1 MIFGLFAM
9 LLLFTLGVS
18 YLMVGSSSLIAA
30 KHDALRARALACA
43 EAGVE
48 RAIKL
53 LMTDPPGEFRWGDPN
68 DPDTWYPET
77 ITTGE
82 SFRLCVRDGAGIFAG
97 KIVIT
102 SQGTVTEAGTTV
114 SRTVRVVVTT
124 KQENVCVWNNVIFGG
139 VGQAGRSINGNVV
152 MRGSIHLLGD
162 GEDYTD
168 VDADGRWDD
177 NEPYSDSNRNGVYD
191 LGEPYTDTD
200 GDGHRDAREPF
211 VDANGN
217 GVRDPALTVTD
228 IAEEISGTAN
238 VGNNYDGMPSDLRAL
253 IPPLEKVS
261 WGGEQVDSLNA
272 KLRVKHGKVNISGSA
287 TVGYPNTPGNST
299 KETMDGVYVSD
310 GFGGNK
316 GAASVYSDN
325 GTTATYDLGE
335 DAVDMPLIDSGSVTV
350 DGVTYPNYLAY
361 LNANAT
367 VYNGNISIIK
377 GTPLSI
383 TGPKGSLVV
392 DGAGNM
398 TISGIVYIN
407 GNISFYPAKSRIVYS
422 GVGTLVTPNSVDVHT
437 DLVPAHRFPTTDALG
452 LIAGDKINLAT
463 GGGDAHLTMAVA
475 MYAQHQVTCGKQ
487 SDIAGTIVSSFYSMT
502 KVPASTRS
510 RNLPTTF
517 PPACPVPLPSGSRE
531 SQSKAGRTCPTP
543 RARTGAEYVR
553 TGRHTGFRADRLSI
567 LADFA
572 DNLY

>member
-1 MIFGLFAM
+1 MLFGLFAM

-30 KHDALRARALACA
+30 RRDALRARALACA

-53 LMTDPPGEFRWGDPN
+53 LMSDPPGEFRCGDPN
-68 DPDTWYPET
+68 NPSTWYAET
-77 ITTGE
+77 VTTGE
-82 SFRLCVRDGAGIFAG
+82 SFRLCIRDGTGIFAG

-102 SQGTVTEAGTTV
+102 SNGTASEAGATV
-114 SRTVRVVVTT
+114 SRTVRVIVTT
-124 KQENVCVWNNVIFGG
+124 RRENVCVWNNVIFGG

-152 MRGSIHLLGD
+152 IRGSVHLLGD

-168 VDADGRWDD
+168 VDGDGRWDD
-177 NEPYSDSNRNGVYD
+177 NEAYVDSNHNGVYD

-217 GVRDPALTVTD
+217 GTRDPALTVTD

-238 VGNNYDGMPSDLRAL
+238 VGNNYDGMPADLRAL

-287 TVGYPNTPGNST
+287 TVGYPNTPGNSV

-335 DAVDMPLIDSGSVTV
+335 EAVDMPLIDSGSVTV

-367 VYNGNISIIK
+367 VYNGDISIRK

-383 TGPKGSLVV
+383 TGSKGSLTV
-392 DGAGNM
+392 DAAGNM

-407 GNISFYPAKSRIVYS
+407 GNVSFDPAKARITYS
-422 GVGTLVTPNSVDVHT
+422 GVGTLVTPNSINVHT
-437 DLVPAHRFPTTDALG
+437 DVVPAHTFPTTDALG
-452 LIAGDKINLAT
+452 LIAGDRINLAT

-487 SDIAGTIVSSFYSMT
+487 SDIAGTIVSSFYAMSN
-502 KVPASTRS
+502 VPRIYQVPELT
-510 RNLPTTF
+510 NHLPPGMPGAAPIWIAGVTIESWQD
-517 PPACPVPLPSGSRE
+517 VPNP
-531 SQSKAGRTCPTP
+531 
-543 RARTGAEYVR
+543 
-553 TGRHTGFRADRLSI
+553 
-567 LADFA
+567 
-572 DNLY
+572 